1 MIFIRKWCC
10 SQKFILSKSFHSPLE
25 YLCRKEFLPVLYQ
38 QSRHWAFFC
47 EELDSDS
54 CSAPAQTVSRT
65 PPTQSE
71 VRWMLIVVA
80 WGSNP
85 DNFFLH
91 QIDTNMNDAWVGW
104 YSIIL
109 NHNIIRYSSILWSL
123 SSLIE
128 TCISDVGIGSHLQLH
143 SYWVLLW
150 C

>member
-1 MIFIRKWCC
+1 
-10 SQKFILSKSFHSPLE
+10 
-25 YLCRKEFLPVLYQ
+25 
-38 QSRHWAFFC
+38 
-47 EELDSDS
+47 
-54 CSAPAQTVSRT
+54 
-65 PPTQSE
+65 
-71 VRWMLIVVA
+71 MLIVVA

-128 TCISDVGIGSHLQLH
+128 TYISDVGIGSHLQLH

-150 C
+150 CWGWKMLIIVPDDCVDCQHFSCVGDGGCWQPRTQEPRHDPPLERLDSAPGDSSTHEPETLIEIIVKYTKKF